1 MDLRQKYG
9 LRSEKA
15 LLLNHLLTGLDSGD
29 IIPMAMKER
38 CSLIYVIATIN
49 LAEGKRAL
57 YLEELN
63 KIIPLVR
70 SEHGCLEYGAAADVP
85 AGIPIQEPIN
95 GNTVTIVERWSDV
108 DALKIHLTAPH
119 MQSYREAVKD
129 YVKRTGIR
137 VLAPL

>member
-1 MDLRQKYG
+1 
-9 LRSEKA
+9 
-15 LLLNHLLTGLDSGD
+15 
-29 IIPMAMKER
+29 MKER
-38 CSLIYVIATIN
+38 CGMIHVIATIN
-49 LAEGKRAL
+49 LTEGKRAL

-70 SEHGCLEYGAAADVP
+70 SEDGCLEYGPAADVP

-95 GNTVTIVERWSDV
+95 VNTITIVERWSDV
-108 DALKIHLTAPH
+108 DALKTHLTAFH

-129 YVKRTGIR
+129 YVKLVRIR